1 MDEEEDRLVVVVVV
15 VAGECTRGGAD
26 GALVCSR
33 GTVRNGSRCAAVAV
47 ESIVSASLDFSR
59 SLSRPTASSL
69 LALLSHDSIR
79 LGGRATTAAAAAA
92 AVLSQC
98 PPSSHWFTAADVER
112 KGRAV
117 WDTDGSSEYA
127 DKARIGGK
135 ERSGAVIPRAPWRV
149 VWGRETE
156 GFDDTHPPN
165 FTVAGAV
172 VPVEVPKSLCC
183 AGVTTLLAERG
194 EPAETHRRL
203 GTTCSSAAAAV
214 QPAGTALRAFA
225 ALRGCVVGLLR
236 TLPTLSSRPKN
247 LVLSF
252 SIGGVDGVA
261 VRSLRCRAAALS
273 AASAATTAAEA
284 VPAL

>member
-1 MDEEEDRLVVVVVV
+1 MDEEEDRLVVVVV

-33 GTVRNGSRCAAVAV
+33 GTVRNGSRCAAAAV

-92 AVLSQC
+92 VLSQC
-98 PPSSHWFTAADVER
+98 PPSSHWFAAADVER

-156 GFDDTHPPN
+156 EFDDTHSPN

-183 AGVTTLLAERG
+183 AGVTTLPAEKG

-225 ALRGCVVGLLR
+225 ALRGCAVGLLR
-236 TLPTLSSRPKN
+236 PLPTLSSRPKT

-284 VPAL
+284 APAL